1 MVEQLPLNVRLKD
14 SESFDTFFPAQNG
27 AVIHALKQVSV
38 GQGDAQLFIWG
49 GKQSGKTH
57 LLHAA
62 CNEAAKAGR
71 SALLLKSED
80 LLSYGPAVFEGLE
93 QINLVCIDDLQNLIT
108 SDAWEKALFN
118 FINALRQHEGGLLLA
133 AEANPGE
140 LSVQLPDL
148 KSRLEWGAVFQL
160 QPLQDEEKIQALQVR
175 AAYRGFDLPDEVGN
189 YLFRR
194 YPRDLEYLMHV
205 LEALDVA
212 SLAAQR
218 RLTVPFI
225 KKVLD

>member
-14 SESFDTFFPAQNG
+14 SESFDTYFPAQNG

-38 GQGDAQLFIWG
+38 GQGDSQLFIWG

-80 LLSYGPAVFEGLE
+80 LLSYGPEVFEGLE
-93 QINLVCIDDLQNLIT
+93 QINLVFIDDLHKLIT
-108 SDAWEKALFN
+108 SDTWEKALFN
-118 FINALRQHEGGLLLA
+118 FINTLRQHEGTLLLTA
-133 AEANPGE
+133 DANPGE

-160 QPLQDEEKIQALQVR
+160 QSLQDEEKIQALQVR
-175 AAYRGFDLPDEVGN
+175 AAYRGFDLPDEVGS

>member
-14 SESFDTFFPAQNG
+14 SESFDTYFPARNG
-27 AVIHALKQVSV
+27 AVIHALKQVSA
-38 GQGDAQLFIWG
+38 GQGDSQLFIWG
-49 GKQSGKTH
+49 GRQSGKTH

-71 SALLLKSED
+71 SALLLKPED
-80 LLSYGPAVFEGLE
+80 LQSYGPEVFEGLE
-93 QINLVCIDDLQNLIT
+93 QINLVCIDDLQKLIT
-108 SDAWEKALFN
+108 SDTWEKALFN
-118 FINALRQHEGGLLLA
+118 FINALRQHEGALLLA
-133 AEANPGE
+133 ADANPGE

-160 QPLQDEEKIQALQVR
+160 QPLQDGEKIQALQVR
-175 AAYRGFDLPDEVGN
+175 AAYRGFDLPDEVGS

-194 YPRDLEYLMHV
+194 YPRDLEYLMHM